1 MFTFSFM
8 VNTTNYNVSVKNV
21 VIGHNL
27 SSSQMVLTLVSNLHL
42 SGMSVFAGTSTWW
55 PKLIYFILAAPKLSL
70 LYNLLS
76 LNQKALFDLFK
87 HINGKTFPDS
97 IERMGGC
104 SLYIYVFV
112 PGS

>member
-1 MFTFSFM
+1 M
-8 VNTTNYNVSVKNV
+8 YRLKNV
-21 VIGHNL
+21 VIRHNL

-42 SGMSVFAGTSTWW
+42 SGMSVFAGISTWW

-70 LYNLLS
+70 LHNLLS

-87 HINGKTFPDS
+87 HINGKSFPDS

-104 SLYIYVFV
+104 IYIVFV